1 MPPNQSELSLDLK
14 LDPSWDWSRVD
25 DTILENLIS
34 LFCTSSVLY
43 VNYEKGLVLYC
54 PLIPIICWFLL
65 SLSYSIEVDFY
76 YLLIPIICWFL
87 LSVDFY
93 YLFISIISVL
103 LDRRWFLLSVDFYY
117 LLIPIIC
124 WFLLSVDFYYLCLTR

>member
-54 PLIPIICWFLL
+54 LFCLLCHVCVPREWVDLLEFLEMYGENELNFIIFSVLFDRIHCSFRGWSSI

-87 LSVDFY
+87 LSVDF
-93 YLFISIISVL
+93 F
-103 LDRRWFLLSVDFYY
+103 
-117 LLIPIIC
+117 
-124 WFLLSVDFYYLCLTR
+124 YLCLTR